1 MKFIIANLLLLL
13 SFSAFS
19 AEIKIMS
26 FNTMC
31 DFCTGKE
38 YESFSKRKPTI
49 KKIIE
54 KHAADL
60 ISLQEVRSGSQ
71 VREFFKDKPNYELHF
86 TENFLFSYADPALA
100 VNTDRFE
107 VISKGSHWLGPNNG
121 KLSFGWKAALPR
133 QVIWLKLKDKIS
145 QKEFIFSGSHFDNR
159 IENMIGSAKFINK
172 FTKESKVPVIFAA
185 DTNST
190 PDFKGYQILKGEEF
204 YNSYDLM
211 KSKRKIA
218 SSEHKDL
225 CYYRKGDLF
234 PDCRVDHILLSKHIN
249 WKVKDWKIDTTTYG
263 DNKFPSDHRP
273 VITTVSFTNDQ

>member
-1 MKFIIANLLLLL
+1 MKGINGILLLLL
-13 SFSAFS
+13 SVSAIG

-31 DFCTGKE
+31 DFCTGKA
-38 YESFSKRKPTI
+38 YESFSKRKSTI

-54 KHAADL
+54 NHSADL

-71 VREFFKDKPNYELHF
+71 VKEFFKDKNNYELHF
-86 TENFLFSYADPALA
+86 VENFLFSYADPALA
-100 VNTDRFE
+100 VNKNRFE
-107 VISKGSHWLGPNNG
+107 VISKGTHWLGPNNG
-121 KLSFGWKAALPR
+121 SLSFGWKPALPR
-133 QVIWLKLKDKIS
+133 LAIWLKLKDKIT

-159 IENMIGSAKFINK
+159 VENLIGSAKYINK
-172 FTKESKVPVIFAA
+172 FTKDSKIPVIFAA

-190 PDFKGYQILKGEEF
+190 PDFEGYQILKGNEF

-211 KSKRKIA
+211 KTKREIA
-218 SSEHKDL
+218 STEHKDL
-225 CYYRKGDLF
+225 CYYRKGDSF

-249 WKVKDWKIDTTTYG
+249 WKVTDWRIDTTTYG

-273 VITTVSFTNDQ
+273 VITTVSFIND